1 MSSASYGPFH
11 VRAKTRQ
18 VVDHHYDDEK
28 PGKPLYLMIP
38 GGIIALA
45 SLALIIFVAYRIWI
59 EGTLPQ
65 AGGLPLIAVLA
76 PIYISGV
83 FLFSYGYELYNLPK
97 ALGLTALIVFITLAA
112 VVILAVLLMA
122 LGAMGD
128 RQSRSSRSSSAGVP
142 SSSGGGRGIGY
153 GGIWPIFLG
162 GFGLPSRT
170 TTREE
175 VHDAPAGP
183 PPPQPI
189 QCPYCGNSY
198 EPAKTNFVCPTC
210 GAPTPQDMMPLEQP
224 Q

>member
-1 MSSASYGPFH
+1 MSSPNYGPFH
-11 VRAKTRQ
+11 IRAKTRQ

-38 GGIIALA
+38 GGIIALT

-65 AGGLPLIAVLA
+65 AGGLTLIAAVA
-76 PIYISGV
+76 PVYIGGV
-83 FLFSYGYELYNLPK
+83 FLFSYGYELYNLPR
-97 ALGLTALIVFITLAA
+97 ALGLTAFIVFITLAA
-112 VVILAVLLMA
+112 VVILAVLLVA

-128 RQSRSSRSSSAGVP
+128 RESRSARSSSSGIP
-142 SSSGGGRGIGY
+142 SRGGSSGGIGY
-153 GGIWPIFLG
+153 GVWPIFLG
-162 GFGLPSRT
+162 GLGSPTRT
-170 TTREE
+170 MTREE
-175 VHDAPAGP
+175 VHEAPAGP

-198 EPAKTNFVCPTC
+198 EPAKTNFTCPTC

-224 Q
+224 R